1 MLNPPPQIENRS
13 ESHDLGPLPSATGL
27 ALVRCGFDRYAESH
41 VFDNMSHS
49 SYANYDPTCVSAVL
63 TPFNQY
69 LPFILVI
76 EVGGNVDNNVLA
88 TKQVIVRLIFLQ
100 QLVHI
105 QNKFCGRCHF
115 PTSLWMKAGKG
126 VQKWK

>member
-1 MLNPPPQIENRS
+1 MERQYKQSVKPSHPQVENRS

-27 ALVRCGFDRYAESH
+27 ALVRSGFDRYIDFD
-41 VFDNMSHS
+41 VFDNLSHS

-76 EVGGNVDNNVLA
+76 EVGGDVDNYVLA
-88 TKQVIVRLIFLQ
+88 IKQVLYD
-100 QLVHI
+100 
-105 QNKFCGRCHF
+105 
-115 PTSLWMKAGKG
+115 
-126 VQKWK
+126 